1 MTLKTSFYEGAS
13 GFDTKMATVATAGA
27 SYIVTNNAVL
37 TTALQTAAAAGNK
50 NFTITLAVTFEPA
63 NLRLNG
69 LHQKAFFAG
78 CLRQLSVEDIY
89 PHEVAL
95 VLNIADT
102 INTSIDFK
110 FTL

>member
-27 SYIVTNNAVL
+27 AYVVSNNTAL

-50 NFTITLAVTFEPA
+50 SFTVTLAVVFEPA

-69 LHQKAFFAG
+69 IHQKCFFAG
-78 CLRQLSVEDIY
+78 ILKQMSTEDIY
-89 PHEVAL
+89 PHEVSLAL
-95 VLNIADT
+95 NTSDT
-102 INTSIDFK
+102 INTSIDFR